1 MKSGKKKIIWLVLIS
16 IPAVLAALVVLLI
29 VVINTQRFR
38 DFLRSE
44 IIDQAARRA
53 GIRLEI
59 GGLAAHWNDLAFDF
73 TDIVVRGAD
82 DSAPAR
88 PPLFQAKHLQLAFQ
102 FLPLLH
108 RDLELRSII
117 LDQPVMRLRID
128 SRGRTNLPSPLNP
141 VRTATGRTRS
151 LISRFRIARFVPE
164 KSITTTRKCRWT
176 RNFMI

>member
-1 MKSGKKKIIWLVLIS
+1 MKSGKKKIIWRVLIS

-108 RDLELRSII
+108 RDL
-117 LDQPVMRLRID
+117 
-128 SRGRTNLPSPLNP
+128 
-141 VRTATGRTRS
+141 
-151 LISRFRIARFVPE
+151 
-164 KSITTTRKCRWT
+164 
-176 RNFMI
+176 